1 MAESKKALAELAKW
15 LKQLVDANG
24 GKNCRAVANIDK
36 AQRIVAELAKVEMR
50 IALDVNDV
58 YRLQLVSRPNQD
70 QAIAAIENCRA
81 IAEEGVKD
89 GK

>member
-1 MAESKKALAELAKW
+1 MAESKNALAELSKW

-36 AQRIVAELAKVEMR
+36 AQRIVAELAKVD
-50 IALDVNDV
+50 DVNDV
-58 YRLQLVSRPNQD
+58 YRLQLVRRPNQD
-70 QAIAAIENCRA
+70 QALTAIVTCRA

-89 GK
+89 GE